1 MRKDYTLA
9 SSASEYFGHLRELLP
24 LLDAVRVDALAERVF
39 DAWRENRQVLVCG
52 NGGSASTA
60 SHYVTDFVKTAAVEG
75 QRRLRALCLND
86 NAPMQSA
93 LGNDFG
99 YDQTFVY
106 PLVTYANAGDLLI
119 GISGSGTSRNVVL
132 ACEWARENGLELAA
146 LTGFEGGAI
155 GPMAD
160 LHLNVPSD
168 NYGAIE
174 DLHLSIGHIVTQT
187 LYTRVRAATTP

>member
-1 MRKDYTLA
+1 MRTDSTLA
-9 SSASEYFGHLRELLP
+9 ASARDYFDHLGELLSV
-24 LLDAVRVDALAERVF
+24 LDAGRVDALAERVF
-39 DAWRENRQVLVCG
+39 EAWRENRQVLVCG

-60 SHYVTDFVKTAAVEG
+60 SHYVTDFVKTAAVDG

-93 LGNDFG
+93 LGNDLG
-99 YDQTFVY
+99 YEETFVY
-106 PLVTYANAGDLLI
+106 PLATYADVGDLLI
-119 GISGSGTSRNVVL
+119 AISGSGTSANVVL
-132 ACEWARENGLELAA
+132 ACEWACRNGLELAA
-146 LTGFEGGAI
+146 LTGFDGGTI

-174 DLHLSIGHIVTQT
+174 DLHMSIGHIVTQT
-187 LYTRVRAATTP
+187 LHARVRAATTG